1 MVALRKA
8 IANQFNRTVKLCL
21 MLQVTSV
28 VVIVTAMRSPK
39 VLATVRGNVIDQS
52 DAYPV
57 RKVRR
62 CES

>member
-1 MVALRKA
+1 MALRKA
-8 IANQFNRTVKLCL
+8 VAFQFFWAIKLRV

-28 VVIVTAMRSPK
+28 VVIVTAIRSPK
-39 VLATVRGNVIDQS
+39 VLATDRGNLIDQS
-52 DAYPV
+52 EAYPV